1 MWHTDDG
8 MGWGV
13 ILWGTI
19 MMVLVW
25 GAIVGLIVWGVQS
38 VTRRERYEHEDANA
52 GSRAHQAS
60 DIASERYAHG
70 DIDREEF
77 EQILSTLERHPGT
90 TRHN

>member
-8 MGWGV
+8 HGMGHDPVGHDHDGP
-13 ILWGTI
+13 L
-19 MMVLVW
+19 W